1 MSRGAP
7 RRKTAS
13 LNLPAASAR
22 SRDDLVQDCAQALVD
37 AFAEYN
43 AEFRAVTQ
51 RARKRF
57 EARDWHGSQRDAV
70 ERIDLYS
77 RYVDD
82 AVELM
87 ARKLGE
93 DVHERALWSSIKRR
107 FAEIIDP
114 LPDNE
119 FPKTFFS
126 SVTRMTFGTTGV
138 DAAVEFFAL
147 DLDPLGSVTT
157 NVETQVYVNRGS
169 VELLV
174 EELLADFRF
183 RAPYRDFDRSV
194 RTVTDELRASLE
206 GSGERRTIERLEVIK
221 DVFYQMTRAYL
232 VGRISGRG
240 WTLPFVVALRNQ
252 ESGVLVDAIMLD
264 ESTVSVLF
272 SFSRSYFHV
281 DLAHVGEVV
290 KFLKDILP
298 RKPVSELYTVLGR
311 AKQGKT
317 ERYRELFRHLQQS
330 DEPFVLAP
338 GEKGLVMV
346 CFTMPSFDVVF
357 KLIRDKFPYQ
367 KNILRQD
374 VLQKYELVFKHDR
387 AGRLVDA
394 QEFKR
399 LKFPKA
405 RFAPDLLEEL
415 LTETATTVHE
425 EGDQLLIDHMY
436 IERRMTPLNLY
447 VRTATREQAE
457 KAVLDYGQAIRD
469 LAVTNIFPGD
479 LLLKNFGV
487 TRHGRVI
494 FYDYDE
500 LCLVTDCRFREV
512 PESRYDEDEM
522 RAETWYYVADNDVF
536 PETFINFLGF
546 DPHLKR
552 IFLGAHGEVLT
563 AEWWRGIQE
572 RLREGDVLEVLPYHK
587 HRVRVFSSL

>member
-1 MSRGAP
+1 VSQTAP
-7 RRKTAS
+7 RAG
-13 LNLPAASAR
+13 
-22 SRDDLVQDCAQALVD
+22 SRDELVQDCAQTLVD
-37 AFAEYN
+37 IFADYN
-43 AEFRAVTQ
+43 AEFRAITR
-51 RARKRF
+51 RARMRF
-57 EARDWHGSQRDAV
+57 EDRDWHGSQRDAV
-70 ERIDLYS
+70 ERIELYGK
-77 RYVDD
+77 YV
-82 AVELM
+82 ANTVATM
-87 ARKLGE
+87 QKRLGDE
-93 DVHERALWSSIKRR
+93 VQERSLWSSIRRR

-114 LPDNE
+114 LPDND

-126 SVTRMTFGTTGV
+126 SVTRRTFDTAGV
-138 DAAVEFFAL
+138 DAAVEFVAL
-147 DLDPLGSVTT
+147 DLDPLGSITT
-157 NVETQVYVNRGS
+157 HVETKHYFNRGS
-169 VELLV
+169 VDLLI

-183 RAPYRDFDRSV
+183 RTPYRDFELSV
-194 RTVTDELRASLE
+194 KRVADEIKASLDT
-206 GSGERRTIERLEVIK
+206 GDERRTVERIEVIK
-221 DVFYQMTRAYL
+221 EVFYQMTRAYL
-232 VGRISGRG
+232 VGRVGGRG
-240 WTLPFVVALRNQ
+240 WTLPFVVALRNH
-252 ESGVLVDAIMLD
+252 ESGVVVDAIMLD
-264 ESTVSVLF
+264 ESSVSVLF
-272 SFSRSYFHV
+272 SFTRSYFHV

-290 KFLKDILP
+290 KFLKELLP
-298 RKPVSELYTVLGR
+298 RKPVSELFTVLGR

-317 ERYRELFRHLQQS
+317 ERYRELFRHLQHS
-330 DEPFVLAP
+330 DDQFVLAP

-346 CFTMPSFDVVF
+346 CFTLPSFDVVF
-357 KLIRDKFPYQ
+357 KLIRDHFPVQ

-374 VLQKYELVFKHDR
+374 VLEKYDLVFKRDR

-394 QEFKR
+394 QEFR
-399 LKFPKA
+399 LIRFPKA
-405 RFAPDLLEEL
+405 RFSPELLEEL
-415 LTETATTVHE
+415 LTETSDTVHE
-425 EGDQLLIDHMY
+425 DGDGLVIDHMY

-512 PESRYDEDEM
+512 PESRYEEDEM
-522 RAETWYYVADNDVF
+522 LAETWYYVADNDVF

-546 DPHLKR
+546 DPHLKEV
-552 IFLGAHGEVLT
+552 FLSAHREILT

>member
-1 MSRGAP
+1 
-7 RRKTAS
+7 
-13 LNLPAASAR
+13 LNLTVAKAG
-22 SRDDLVQDCAQALVD
+22 SRDELVRDCAQALVD
-37 AFAEYN
+37 AFADYN
-43 AEFRAVTQ
+43 AEFRSVTQ

-57 EARDWHGSQRDAV
+57 EERDWHGSQRDAV
-70 ERIDLYS
+70 ERIDLYR
-77 RYVDD
+77 RYVDS
-82 AVELM
+82 AVDLM
-87 ARKLGE
+87 RRKLGDE
-93 DVHERALWSSIKRR
+93 VHERAVWSSIKRR

-126 SVTRMTFGTTGV
+126 SVTRETFDTTGV

-147 DLDPLGSVTT
+147 ELDPLSNVTT
-157 NVETQVYVNRGS
+157 HVETKVYVNRGS
-169 VELLV
+169 IELLV

-183 RAPYRDFDRSV
+183 RTPYRDFDRSV
-194 RTVTDELRASLE
+194 RTVTEELRSSLE
-206 GSGERRTIERLEVIK
+206 SGGERRTVEKLEVIK
-221 DVFYQMTRAYL
+221 EVFYQMTRAYL

-252 ESGVLVDAIMLD
+252 DSGVVVDAIML
-264 ESTVSVLF
+264 EEGMVSVLF
-272 SFSRSYFHV
+272 SFTRSYFHV

-290 KFLKDILP
+290 SFLKSILP

-317 ERYRELFRHLQQS
+317 ERYRELYRHLQASS
-330 DEPFVLAP
+330 DQFILAP

-346 CFTMPSFDVVF
+346 CFTLPSFDVVF

-367 KNILRQD
+367 KNILRED
-374 VLQKYELVFKHDR
+374 VLQKYDLVFKHDR

-394 QEFKR
+394 QEYR
-399 LKFPKA
+399 RIKFPKS
-405 RFAPDLLEEL
+405 RFAPDLLHEL
-415 LTETATTVHE
+415 LTETAATVHE

-436 IERRMTPLNLY
+436 IERRMTPLNLF
-447 VRTATREQAE
+447 VREANREQAE

-512 PESRYDEDEM
+512 PQARYEEDEM
-522 RAETWYYVADNDVF
+522 LAETWYYVGENDVF

-546 DPHLKR
+546 DPHLKEV
-552 IFLGAHGEVLT
+552 FLNAHREILT
-563 AEWWRGIQE
+563 ADWWRGIQE